1 LIKGSLLYI
10 ESSALV
16 KLVWTEPESD
26 ALRALLTEWPDR
38 VSSDLTHVEV
48 IRTARRGDASAT
60 TILED
65 RAREVI
71 AAVNLLAI
79 TEEVLEL
86 AAMMEP
92 NGLRSLDAIHLA
104 SALAMG
110 SDLGAMVTYDMA
122 LAAAARSAGI
132 EVLAPGAQRT

>member
-1 LIKGSLLYI
+1 MIKGSLLYI

-48 IRTARRGDASAT
+48 IRAARRGDASAT
-60 TILED
+60 TILEG

-79 TEEVLEL
+79 TEKVLEL

>member
-1 LIKGSLLYI
+1 MKGNLLYL

-26 ALRALLTEWPDR
+26 ALRALLTKWPDQ
-38 VSSDLTHVEV
+38 VSSDLVHVEV
-48 IRTARRGDASAT
+48 VRAARRGRASTT
-60 TILED
+60 TILEG

-86 AAMMEP
+86 AAMVEP
-92 NGLRSLDAIHLA
+92 KGLRSLDAIHLA
-104 SALAMG
+104 SALVLG
-110 SDLGAMVTYDMA
+110 SDLGAMVTYDVA
-122 LAAAARSAGI
+122 LASAAREAGI
-132 EVLAPGAQRT
+132 DILSPGTTR